1 MIKKIFFFDVMRLFI
16 VYIIMFLK
24 LLFYRNFYN
33 IVKFIM
39 VMVYSCLREFIV
51 FRRII
56 MSFFFFIVFMVR
68 VRRLGVKVLKF

>member
-39 VMVYSCLREFIV
+39 VMVYSCLREVIV